1 MNVDYTDEQELLRR
15 TARDFLAEHAPMRL
29 AREVMEGE
37 PSPAAELWSKLARLG
52 WMGLALPETFGGAG
66 LGLLELSLV
75 TEELGRVLAP
85 VPFLPTAIVAMA
97 IAELGDAA
105 VHERWLPR
113 FAAGEVRA
121 TLALSEER
129 GDEPEGIALRAEPVA
144 GGFEL
149 SGEKLFVPDASA
161 AELLAVLARTGGRGE
176 RGLGLFL
183 VPRDAPRLEMVAM
196 RSMDPLRPLHRARFD
211 GVRVDAGALLGRD
224 PDAWPRIERVF
235 DRARALVCAEMVGGA
250 EQCLDAAVAY
260 ARDRIQFG
268 RPIGA
273 NQAIRHRCADMLLR
287 VELARS
293 VTAHAAW
300 SASVG
305 APDAALAVAM
315 AKSTVGDWYH
325 YLAAE
330 NIQIHGGVGFTW
342 EYDCHLYYKRARS
355 DEIWLGDGGY
365 HRERVARLLSV

>member
-1 MNVDYTDEQELLRR
+1 VKIDYTDEQELLRK
-15 TARDFLAEHAPMRL
+15 TARDFLAEHAPMKL
-29 AREVMEGE
+29 AREVMRGE
-37 PSPAAELWSKLARLG
+37 SARAAELWSKLARLG

-97 IAELGDAA
+97 IVELGDAA
-105 VHERWLPR
+105 AHERWLPG
-113 FAAGEVRA
+113 FAAGEVPA
-121 TLALSEER
+121 TLALSEAC
-129 GDEPEGIALRAEPVA
+129 GDAPDGLALRAERVED
-144 GGFEL
+144 GFEL

-161 AELLAVLARTGGRGE
+161 ARLFAVVGRAGGRGE
-176 RGLGLFL
+176 RGLGVFL
-183 VPRDAPRLEMVAM
+183 VPRDAPGLELTAM
-196 RSMDPLRPLHRARFD
+196 RSMDPLRPLHRARFV
-211 GVRVDAGALLGRD
+211 GVRVGAESLLGGD
-224 PDAWPRIERVF
+224 SDAWPRIERVL
-235 DRARALVCAEMVGGA
+235 DGARALVCAEMVGGA
-250 EQCLDAAVAY
+250 ERCLDAAVAY
-260 ARDRIQFG
+260 ARERIQFG

-293 VTAHAAW
+293 VTAYAAW
-300 SASVG
+300 AASVG

-325 YLAAE
+325 HLAAE

-365 HRERVARLLSV
+365 HRERVARLLPV